1 MALSDKMYGK
11 VESDRLSSVRPVTCA
26 WRLSLTLTLLLVLPM
41 IVEAAEEMQKTTLPD
56 EKRLFTQVQE
66 IPEMLENQQLTARQI
81 PNPHWRADGC
91 PACHAASATK
101 TLPRLRDKDIDRLC
115 NVCHDALSSHSYIHP
130 VAMPLP
136 GEMARRAPQSFQDS
150 IKRAG
155 GKVTCIT
162 CHDLPAQC
170 LPRRAQERKINPFFF
185 RDGPYRDRTELCY
198 RCHDDKAYARL
209 NPHDQ
214 IGEQGRRRDERCLV
228 CHEHV
233 PTIAP
238 GKPAEVDFSA
248 QGDLTVLCTGCHSWV
263 PHPGGSFVFWG
274 KAEPPN
280 HLVVPSP
287 DVARRMKQQSR
298 ALGITLPLDPNTGK
312 LYCGTCHNVHARGV
326 LQGAAAHGAESKSRL
341 RTPEMCEVCH
351 EK

>member
-1 MALSDKMYGK
+1 MALSGK
-11 VESDRLSSVRPVTCA
+11 ADNRVEPGRLSAVRRVTCA
-26 WRLSLTLTLLLVLPM
+26 WVVILTLSLLLTLPE
-41 IVEAAEEMQKTTLPD
+41 IVKAAEEAQKTTVPD
-56 EKRLFTQVQE
+56 KKRLFMQVQE
-66 IPEMLENQQLTARQI
+66 IPQMLVRQELTARQI
-81 PNPHWRADGC
+81 PDPHWRADGC
-91 PACHAASATK
+91 PACHMASTAK
-101 TLPRLRDKDIDRLC
+101 TMPRLRDSDIDRLC
-115 NVCHDALSSHSYIHP
+115 NVCHDAISPHSYIHP
-130 VAMPLP
+130 VGMPLP
-136 GEMARRAPQSFQDS
+136 GEMARRVPKSFQES

-170 LPRRAQERKINPFFF
+170 LPRRAQERKSNPFFF

-198 RCHDDKAYARL
+198 RCHDEKAYERL

-233 PTIAP
+233 PKPAP
-238 GKPAEVDFSA
+238 GKPVEVDFSA

-298 ALGITLPLDPNTGK
+298 ALDIALPLDPNTGK
-312 LYCGTCHNVHARGV
+312 IYCGTCHNVHARGV
-326 LQGAAAHGAESKSRL
+326 LQGADARGAESKSRL
-341 RTPEMCEVCH
+341 RTPQMCGACH
-351 EK
+351 EQ